1 MLPGVCLACDTLLTS
16 ADVPCTL
23 WHEAKGHSGGHCPR
37 AVRKHL
43 KHTLVETLKLDCIK
57 VGDREAWQKIAIG
70 HGKPQVTVAH
80 LWVSICF
87 VFQTHEGLAREYVH
101 KRDCPSVAFWL
112 LCWKGDTQV
121 CG

>member
-1 MLPGVCLACDTLLTS
+1 MKQRGIVGALPKS
-16 ADVPCTL
+16 
-23 WHEAKGHSGGHCPR
+23 CPQ
-37 AVRKHL
+37 HL
-43 KHTLVETLKLDCIK
+43 KHTLVETLKLECID

-70 HGKPQVTVAH
+70 HVQPQVTVAH

-87 VFQTHEGLAREYVH
+87 VFQTHEGLAREYTH
-101 KRDCPSVAFWL
+101 KRDCPYVTFWL